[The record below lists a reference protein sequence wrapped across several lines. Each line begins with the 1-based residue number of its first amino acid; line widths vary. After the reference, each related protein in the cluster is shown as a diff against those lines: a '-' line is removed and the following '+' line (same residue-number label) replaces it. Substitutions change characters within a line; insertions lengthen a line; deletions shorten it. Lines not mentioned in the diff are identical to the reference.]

1 MCTNV
6 LCFCYKE
13 GNKPIID
20 GNIVDHVASPTND
33 YLVTNGNI
41 VEHVANEKYV
51 ERELVQFIQLK
62 KRKLKRAGKQ
72 LGYHVQYVTD
82 GSSAN
87 LDHVLS
93 ENEEYEPGANEE
105 LGTSINK

>member
-1 MCTNV
+1 M
-6 LCFCYKE
+6 
-13 GNKPIID
+13 
-20 GNIVDHVASPTND
+20 
-33 YLVTNGNI
+33 
-41 VEHVANEKYV
+41 
-51 ERELVQFIQLK
+51 
-62 KRKLKRAGKQ
+62 
-72 LGYHVQYVTD
+72 GYHVRYVSD